1 MLKRVGKLYEGLG
14 DFALAPAVEQ
24 KRTPALRAGSASGR
38 STLVAPDSYDVVA
51 PPGTAAAL
59 DGNRMAGLPL

>member
-38 STLVAPDSYDVVA
+38 STLVAPDSKPR
-51 PPGTAAAL
+51 PPW
-59 DGNRMAGLPL
+59 MAIEWPDFLFKMH